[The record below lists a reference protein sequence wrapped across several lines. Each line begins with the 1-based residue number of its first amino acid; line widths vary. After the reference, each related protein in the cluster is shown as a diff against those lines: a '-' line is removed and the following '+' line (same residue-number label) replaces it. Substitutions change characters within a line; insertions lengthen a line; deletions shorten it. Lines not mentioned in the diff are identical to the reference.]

1 MSSSLTPSDENLL
14 AAFKAGHRQAYKEI
28 YDRYWLLLFRFS
40 RKMLQDEHLAKDVV
54 QEVFIT
60 LWNKGANQDIQS
72 PLAAYLYTLARHRI
86 LDMVKHS
93 KVANKYLDSL
103 NNFVQNSYD
112 TPDRL
117 YLEKE
122 LYDQIESEIQRLPEK
137 MRKVFEMSR
146 KEHKSNPEIA
156 SELQI
161 SNKTV
166 KNQLSSALK
175 ILRSKLGDSINT
187 YIVFF

>member
-1 MSSSLTPSDENLL
+1 MSSSLFPSDKNLL
-14 AAFKAGHRQAYKEI
+14 AAFKAGNHQAYKEI

-60 LWNKGANQDIQS
+60 LWNKGTNQDIQS

-146 KEHKSNPEIA
+146 KEHMSNTEIA

-175 ILRSKLGDSINT
+175 ILRTKLGDSINT